1 MQSVVRF
8 PAGSVR
14 SKLLKIVVR
23 PICHR
28 SRPKPWQRSSAST
41 NRRLVLKSTTAGE
54 CTYRLENPTERKC
67 WRDGLVLGNF
77 RYLMCDCLTDV
88 ASVGVATEIR
98 RANFRACQDGFKS
111 PFHACA
117 AAGSPR
123 CCNIIAPDQ
132 ICAMGLAIP
141 FPAMSGAEP
150 CTGSN
155 MEGYCRSGL
164 RLAEGANPME
174 PTTAAPRSD
183 KISPNRFDAT
193 TTSNHSGC
201 CTK

>member
-98 RANFRACQDGFKS
+98 RASFRACQDGFKS
-111 PFHACA
+111 PSDGLPLGGCPEMLQRHCPRPDLCDGIGDSFSRDV
-117 AAGSPR
+117 GSRTVHGLEHGRVLPFR
-123 CCNIIAPDQ
+123 IE
-132 ICAMGLAIP
+132 MGR
-141 FPAMSGAEP
+141 G
-150 CTGSN
+150 GQSN
-155 MEGYCRSGL
+155 
-164 RLAEGANPME
+164 GANPRG
-174 PTTAAPRSD
+174 A
-183 KISPNRFDAT
+183 
-193 TTSNHSGC
+193 
-201 CTK
+201 

>member
-28 SRPKPWQRSSAST
+28 SRPKPWQRSSAYT

-67 WRDGLVLGNF
+67 WRDGLVLRNF

-88 ASVGVATEIR
+88 ASVGVATQTMR
-98 RANFRACQDGFKS
+98 VNFRACDD
-111 PFHACA
+111 AC
-117 AAGSPR
+117 
-123 CCNIIAPDQ
+123 
-132 ICAMGLAIP
+132 MGPLH
-141 FPAMSGAEP
+141 
-150 CTGSN
+150 
-155 MEGYCRSGL
+155 GL
-164 RLAEGANPME
+164 R
-174 PTTAAPRSD
+174 D
-183 KISPNRFDAT
+183 
-193 TTSNHSGC
+193 
-201 CTK
+201 